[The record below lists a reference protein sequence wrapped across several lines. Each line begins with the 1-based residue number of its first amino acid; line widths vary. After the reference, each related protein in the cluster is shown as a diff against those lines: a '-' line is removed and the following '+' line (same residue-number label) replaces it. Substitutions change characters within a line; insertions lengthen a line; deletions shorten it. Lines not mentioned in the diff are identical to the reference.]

1 VNHVVNNFPV
11 SQRRACLLLEQPL
24 STQRLNPVAAS
35 NFEQTLRARLREIAA
50 ARPRYGYRRMHALLN
65 REGFRVNHK
74 RVQRL
79 CRDEGLRVRVKKRK
93 RARRGQSTIP
103 SDRLCAAR
111 PNHVWALDFQF
122 DQTSNCKVLKYLN
135 ITDEFSKEAL
145 AIEVKRSMSGDDIVT
160 VLEALIN
167 IHGAPEFVRMDN
179 GTEMTSNTV
188 ADWCRLRAADISFK
202 DLGSPCQNAYVESFN
217 GKLRDELLGVEI
229 FTTLLEAKIMAVD
242 YRQDYNQ
249 NRPHSSLGYMTPHE
263 FKQNWHHNN
272 QGLTTVLAH

>member
-1 VNHVVNNFPV
+1 MNFLVTRFPV
-11 SQRRACLLLEQPL
+11 SQRRVCRLLEQPR
-24 STQRLNPVAAS
+24 STQRLSPTVPS
-35 NFEQTLRARLREIAA
+35 DFEQALRARLRELAK
-50 ARPRYGYRRMHALLN
+50 ARPRFGYRRLHALLV
-65 REGFRVNHK
+65 REGFGVNHK

-93 RARRGQSTIP
+93 RARLGQSTNP
-103 SDRLCAAR
+103 QDRLNAAR

-122 DQTSNCKVLKYLN
+122 DQTSDCRVLKYLN

-145 AIEVKRSMSGDDIVT
+145 AIEVERSMSGDDIVT
-160 VLEALIN
+160 ILERLIN
-167 IHGAPEFVRMDN
+167 VHGAPEFVRMDN

-188 ADWCRLRAADISFK
+188 ADWCRFSAADISFI
-202 DLGSPCQNAYVESFN
+202 DPGSPWQNAYVESFN
-217 GKLRDELLGVEI
+217 GKLRDELLGIEI
-229 FTTLLEAKIMAVD
+229 FTTLLEAKIMAED

-249 NRPHSSLGYMTPHE
+249 NRPHSSLGYMTPNE